1 MKKFGQVLRFEFSN
15 YTRSKVYIIITVIL
29 VVVIA
34 ALLTY
39 PRVAALFKPEDGAE
53 PRPGAEQ
60 PVMALVDNAYGS
72 AEIADMI
79 SKEFPGNKVMTTDE
93 SFEQLKSKVISGEYA
108 SAVIIESPLKL
119 TYLTESISMYANP
132 TQPILTILKEQ
143 YQLMRMTE
151 LGLEA
156 LDAADII
163 HPAVDVTVTETGKS
177 QTQSFI
183 YTYILIYALYMAI
196 MLYGQFVA
204 TSVASEKSTR
214 AMELLITSANPMS
227 LMFGKIIGTGLAGL
241 MQFGIIFGSAFL
253 FFNIN
258 GDVWA
263 NNSVIQMI
271 FNIPLDMLLYVLLF
285 FVIGFFLYS
294 FIYGALG
301 SLASRSEDVGSA
313 IMPVTF
319 IAMFAFFA
327 VFYGM
332 SSGKL
337 DSPLMVACSYIPF
350 TSPMAMFTRIAMS
363 DVAPVEIIVSITIAV
378 ASTIGIGFLSAAIY
392 RVGVLMYGKPP
403 KLGELIKT
411 LKIQRSNA

>member
-1 MKKFGQVLRFEFSN
+1 MKQFNQVLRFEFSN
-15 YTRSKVYIIITVIL
+15 YAKSKPYIIITAIL
-29 VVVIA
+29 VLVIA

-39 PRVAALFKPEDGAE
+39 PRIAALFKPGEGAE
-53 PRPGAEQ
+53 PQPGAGQ
-60 PVMALVDNAYGS
+60 PVMALVDQAYQNDDIIEKLTNA
-72 AEIADMI
+72 
-79 SKEFPGNKVMTTDE
+79 FPGNKIVTTNE
-93 SFEQLKSKVISGEYA
+93 SLEQLKSKVVSGDYA
-108 SAVIIESPLKL
+108 AAIILESPLKF

-132 TQPILTILKEQ
+132 TQSVMTILKER
-143 YQLMRMTE
+143 YQFTKITE
-151 LGLEA
+151 LGLDA
-156 LDAADII
+156 QDAAAII

-253 FFNIN
+253 FYNLN
-258 GDVWA
+258 GDIWA
-263 NNSVIQMI
+263 GNEVIRMI
-271 FNIPLDMLLYVLLF
+271 FNIPLDLLLYVLLF
-285 FVIGFFLYS
+285 FIIGFFLYS

-301 SLASRSEDVGSA
+301 SLASRTEDVGSA

-319 IAMFAFFA
+319 MAMFAFFA

-332 SSGKL
+332 NSGRL

-363 DVAPVEIIVSITIAV
+363 DVAPLEIILSITIAV
-378 ASTIGIGFLSAAIY
+378 ASTIGIGILSAAIY
-392 RVGVLMYGKPP
+392 RVGILMYGKPP
-403 KLGELIKT
+403 KLGELIRT
-411 LKIQRSNA
+411 LRKQKVKA

>member
-1 MKKFGQVLRFEFSN
+1 MKQFGQVLRFEFSN
-15 YTRSKVYIIITVIL
+15 YAKSKPYIIITVLL

-39 PRVAALFKPEDGAE
+39 PRVAALFKQKGEQQPQ
-53 PRPGAEQ
+53 PGAKQ
-60 PVMALVDNAYGS
+60 SITAIVDKVYQS
-72 AEIADMI
+72 DDILKKIAEAFPADKI
-79 SKEFPGNKVMTTDE
+79 VKSDE
-93 SFEQLKSKVISGEYA
+93 SLDELKSKVSSGAYA
-108 SAVIIESPLKL
+108 SAVIIETPLEF
-119 TYLTESISMYANP
+119 TYLTESVSMYVNP
-132 TQPILTILKEQ
+132 TQPLTTIVKEQ
-143 YQLMRMTE
+143 YQLVKMKE
-151 LGLEA
+151 LGLDATEA
-156 LDAADII
+156 ESLV
-163 HPAVDVTVTETGKS
+163 HPAVNTVVTETGKS

-253 FFNIN
+253 FFNMN
-258 GDVWA
+258 GDIWA
-263 NNSVIQMI
+263 GNPVMKMI

-285 FVIGFFLYS
+285 FIIGFFLYS
-294 FIYGALG
+294 FVYGALG
-301 SLASRSEDVGSA
+301 SLASRTEDVGAA

-319 IAMFAFFA
+319 MAMIALFVVIF
-327 VFYGM
+327 GM

-337 DSPLMVACSYIPF
+337 DSPLMVVCSYIPF

-363 DVAPVEIIVSITIAV
+363 NVAPIEIIISIAVAV
-378 ASTIGIGFLSAAIY
+378 ASTIGIGVLSAAIY
-392 RVGVLMYGKPP
+392 RVGILMYGKPP

-411 LKIQRSNA
+411 LKKQKAKV